1 MSVDNSVKTSSP
13 GNSGNGLI
21 VPDAKIKVLLV
32 APAQYSENFVNE
44 TDDIYRKKKGD
55 LLSSMVYDEL
65 AVNRVGIEL
74 IPHFETLKVYNDVS
88 AKNPGYSGL
97 EISRLVAE
105 QLDADSVL
113 LTRISRYSERKGS
126 DVGVTEP
133 ASVSLT
139 FELYSAGTGK
149 MLWLYHYGETQEPL
163 LSNVSNIHKF
173 IKRGGKWITADELA
187 REIVKQAVLKLES
200 AINNK

>member
-88 AKNPGYSGL
+88 ARNFK
-97 EISRLVAE
+97 
-105 QLDADSVL
+105 
-113 LTRISRYSERKGS
+113 
-126 DVGVTEP
+126 
-133 ASVSLT
+133 
-139 FELYSAGTGK
+139 AGG
-149 MLWLYHYGETQEPL
+149 
-163 LSNVSNIHKF
+163 
-173 IKRGGKWITADELA
+173 
-187 REIVKQAVLKLES
+187 
-200 AINNK
+200 